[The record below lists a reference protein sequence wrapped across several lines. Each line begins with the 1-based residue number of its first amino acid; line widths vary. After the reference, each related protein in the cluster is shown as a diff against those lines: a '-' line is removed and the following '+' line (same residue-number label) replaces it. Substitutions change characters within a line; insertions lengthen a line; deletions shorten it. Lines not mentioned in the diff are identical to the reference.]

1 MEAKTKAKNLVEKF
15 QNIDQPEGWDQISE
29 TTAIECARVCVEEI
43 KSVLYHLDLDQRT
56 LGIYNQTAYWD
67 NVKSEL
73 EKM

>member
-15 QNIDQPEGWDQISE
+15 QNIDQPEGWDSIIE
-29 TTAIECARVCVEEI
+29 TAAIECAKACVEEI